1 MKGKMVFLR
10 GLAASVL
17 MFSIHSHSEVGM
29 AAQEFI
35 TVSYHERRP
44 TSTAEIS
51 WQRPST
57 VTVTVTLPRVDQDE
71 SREERWEGAPLEGNR
86 AQAAIGRCRPLTLG
100 ERPDFDLQATSDG
113 KSTHVTWSSDAETEE
128 LRQLRQS
135 LEEVGHL
142 AFVKAKAY
150 AARGHTL
157 VHAGAVTPGIDAFR
171 TGLNS
176 LADRYFDPQRVDDTG
191 MKLVLAEQ
199 NRKGGKLDV
208 AATLYERV
216 LNDRLSI
223 YAAHK
228 LSTDKLGTPR
238 S

>member
-1 MKGKMVFLR
+1 MVFLR

-17 MFSIHSHSEVGM
+17 VFSIHFHSEVGM
-29 AAQEFI
+29 AAEAFI
-35 TVSYHERRP
+35 TVSYQGRRS
-44 TSTAEIS
+44 TSTVEIR
-51 WQRPST
+51 WQQPDT
-57 VTVTVTLPRVDQDE
+57 VTITVKLPRVDQDE
-71 SREERWEGAPLEGNR
+71 SREERWEGAPLEDNR
-86 AQAAIGRCRPLTLG
+86 AQAAVARCRPLTLG

-113 KSTHVTWSSDAETEE
+113 KSTRVTWSSDAETEE

-142 AFVKAKAY
+142 AFVEAKAY

-157 VHAGAVTPGIDAFR
+157 VHAGAVAAGIDAFR

-176 LADRYFDPQRVDDTG
+176 LADRYSDPRRVDDTG

-199 NRKGGKLDV
+199 NRKGRKLDV

-216 LNDRLSI
+216 LNDRLHI

-228 LSTDKLGTPR
+228 LSTGKSGTPR
-238 S
+238 P